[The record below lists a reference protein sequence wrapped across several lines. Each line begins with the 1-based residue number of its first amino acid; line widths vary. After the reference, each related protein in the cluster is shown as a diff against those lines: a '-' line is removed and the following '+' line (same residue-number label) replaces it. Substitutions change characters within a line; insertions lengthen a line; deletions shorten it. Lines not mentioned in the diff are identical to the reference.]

1 MGVSSSSWSAGL
13 PPTSCVTGWDFRS
26 GHAGTG
32 KGLEVVG
39 DVHPIFSCNSF
50 ATDFRSSV
58 VSSWNDQGGY
68 YDAVLADEASAEIA
82 FLINL

>member
-1 MGVSSSSWSAGL
+1 MA
-13 PPTSCVTGWDFRS
+13 GWDFRFW
-26 GHAGTG
+26 HAGTG
-32 KGLEVVG
+32 KDLEVLG
-39 DVHPIFSCNSF
+39 DVHPIVSCNSF